1 MASADEIVDTQDKT
15 SAQDII
21 MQTNKAD
28 AAKQAALAKGKAE
41 GKNWMTGRPMTLE
54 EHDKAVHGGH
64 YDGGRCKFR
73 EQMKNGMMGKA
84 GERVRQLGVEAMNKM
99 KGAFGGGKGEGA
111 GNQQPAAPKVE
122 QADGELKQKFG
133 AVNTTSQKAMGEVNE
148 IQKLYNEC
156 QTQEAKDKIA
166 EIYKGLVTKLNGG
179 ASPTGGGEGEPPKAN
194 ADGGGFGSYGSKE
207 YADHNEVDDDFN
219 KEMDFLDEQKSSG
232 AISEEDYNAKRAKIE
247 LTNAELHEK
256 LNQKGIYEGGGEEPP
271 NADGNSPTPPKDGG
285 GSEAQHKMVDD
296 WFNGEMNKLDELKK
310 GGKIDDKTYEH
321 RRAYLESQNAK
332 YHETINKRGSGK
344 DQDGYTPRPSENASE
359 GRKAVQK
366 ALTEHH
372 QSQGGGA
379 SEGASNGG
387 YKPKPPA
394 QGKSISEQRK
404 ELQGKLSTLQFLF
417 GKNSIVGG
425 MISNSY
431 AKKFDKLDEM
441 ERKQKED
448 AAKAKAEGGQ
458 SSGAELKRYDGVR
471 RMFGGLK
478 HNGNPEVIKM
488 VNELENEFANAKTR
502 KEKMA
507 LIKEFKSMQKEFGAD
522 EYKWD
527 GGSAG
532 GSGDGSVA
540 VAKKEAP
547 KPKSSVKPTKVPKGA
562 HFNDAELQKAYE
574 DAEKA
579 GDTEKMLKLL
589 NANWDKGFDE
599 AELAPFLDAI
609 DEMNAEAEG

>member
-21 MQTNKAD
+21 IQTNKAN

-41 GKNWMTGRPMTLE
+41 GKNWMTGRPMTLA

-73 EQMKNGMMGKA
+73 EQMKNGMMSKA
-84 GERVRQLGVEAMNKM
+84 GERVRQLGVEAMNKV

-133 AVNTTSQKAMGEVNE
+133 AVNTTSQKVMGEVNE
-148 IQKLYNEC
+148 IQKLYDEC
-156 QTQEAKDKIA
+156 KTQEAKDKIVG
-166 EIYKGLVTKLNGG
+166 IYKGLVAKLNGG

-194 ADGGGFGSYGSKE
+194 ADGGGSGI
-207 YADHNEVDDDFN
+207 ADGNKNYTSHDEIDDDFN

-232 AISEEDYNAKRAKIE
+232 AISDDDYNAKRDAIE
-247 LTNAELHEK
+247 TKYETIHARLE
-256 LNQKGIYEGGGEEPP
+256 QGGGGEGGGEPP
-271 NADGNSPTPPKDGG
+271 KADGNSPNPPKDGG

-296 WFNGEMNKLDELKK
+296 WFNDEMNKLDELKK

-321 RRAYLESQNAK
+321 RLAYLESQNDK
-332 YHETINKRGSGK
+332 YHETINKHGSGK
-344 DQDGYTPRPSENASE
+344 DQDGYTPKPSENASE

-387 YKPKPPA
+387 YKPKTPA
-394 QGKSISEQRK
+394 EGKSISDQRK
-404 ELQGKLSTLQFLF
+404 ELQSKLSTLQFLF
-417 GKNSIVGG
+417 GKHSIVGG
-425 MISNSY
+425 MISDSY
-431 AKKFDKLDEM
+431 AKKFDKLDDM

-507 LIKEFKSMQKEFGAD
+507 LIKEYKAMQREFGDA

-532 GSGDGSVA
+532 GSGDGSGA

-562 HFNDAELQKAYE
+562 QFNDAELQKAYS

-589 NANWDKGFDE
+589 NENWDKGFDE
-599 AELAPFLDAI
+599 SEIAPFLDAI